1 MTPICLR
8 AASGSR
14 IQPAL
19 LVLLLVLLC
28 PVAHGQSR
36 IDCDALNSRIL
47 GQSVH
52 YCVMLPAGYDAPDH
66 AGQRYPVLYYLH
78 GLGDNEQSLFKSGG
92 WNLVEDVRQQHKIG
106 DFLIV
111 SPEAKAS
118 FYVNSADGKIRYSD
132 FFLREFLPYIEN
144 KYRIR
149 RERDARAISGLSMG
163 GYGALRFAFANPD
176 LFSSVSVQSPALIT
190 ESPQDLTAAMNSGTP
205 LGGPLASAF
214 GNPINVPH
222 WKQNSP
228 FVLAKENKTAIAKL
242 AIYFNCGQDDEFGFE
257 VGAAALD
264 RQLKAEGIKHEFH
277 LYPGNHGSRYFL
289 AHLAETMQFH
299 WRVFENNK

>member
-1 MTPICLR
+1 
-8 AASGSR
+8 
-14 IQPAL
+14 
-19 LVLLLVLLC
+19 
-28 PVAHGQSR
+28 
-36 IDCDALNSRIL
+36 
-47 GQSVH
+47 
-52 YCVMLPAGYDAPDH
+52 MLPAGYDAPDH

-118 FYVNSADGKIRYSD
+118 FYINSANGKIRYSD

-176 LFSSVSVQSPALIT
+176 LFSSVSVQSAALIT

-205 LGGPLASAF
+205 LAGPLASAF
-214 GNPINVPH
+214 GNPIDVAH
-222 WKQNSP
+222 WRQNSP
-228 FVLAKENKTAIAKL
+228 FVLAKTNKTAIAKL

-257 VGAAALD
+257 AGAAALD

-277 LYPGNHGSRYFL
+277 LYPGNHGSGYFL
-289 AHLAETMQFH
+289 AHLAETMEFH
-299 WRVFENNK
+299 WRVFENRKGIALK